1 MYGGVNSHMAIR
13 ASELGIPAIIG
24 AGENLF
30 KSWSKNKKIEINC
43 TNKKVSILK

>member
-1 MYGGVNSHMAIR
+1 MAIR

-30 KSWSKNKKIEINC
+30 KVGQKIKRSK
-43 TNKKVSILK
+43 